1 MGMEAKT
8 LKYQAKFKV
17 KLSLKASGH
26 VLLRLLE
33 SSKEMKPL
41 WAKATLHCTFTCN
54 GAGTALVLKTSLYNL
69 V

>member
-41 WAKATLHCTFTCN
+41 WTKATLLYFYLQWCWYGSCIKD
-54 GAGTALVLKTSLYNL
+54 VSL
-69 V
+69 

>member
-41 WAKATLHCTFTCN
+41 WAKATLYFYLQWCWY
-54 GAGTALVLKTSLYNL
+54 GACITDVVSI
-69 V
+69 